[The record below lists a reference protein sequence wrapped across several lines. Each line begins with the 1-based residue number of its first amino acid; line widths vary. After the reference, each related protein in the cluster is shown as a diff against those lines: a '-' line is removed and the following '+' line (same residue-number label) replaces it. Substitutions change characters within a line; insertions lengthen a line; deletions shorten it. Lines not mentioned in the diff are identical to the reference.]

1 MRCRR
6 GWAVWQSVPVAT
18 MADLDQLAM
27 AMPQTIRQ
35 EADGRPQ
42 YLVHGKLYCCHRGRR
57 PDAVD
62 PNTGERMDDVL
73 MFRVADVGVKELLLT
88 DDRGVFFT
96 TPHFDGYPAVLMRIP
111 DLARIDRE
119 ELGDTIAEAWLTR
132 AQKRVAR
139 AWLQQQGPAEE

>member
-1 MRCRR
+1 M
-6 GWAVWQSVPVAT
+6 WQSVPVTT

-27 AMPQTIRQ
+27 AMPQTTRQ
-35 EADGRPQ
+35 LSPDGRPR
-42 YLVHGKLYCCHRGRR
+42 YLVHGKLFCCQRGRR
-57 PDAVD
+57 PNAVD
-62 PNTGERMDDVL
+62 PDTGERMDDVL
-73 MFRVADVGVKELLLT
+73 MFRVADLDVKELLLA

-119 ELGDTIAEAWLTR
+119 QLGDTIAEAWLTR

-139 AWLQQQGPAEE
+139 AWLERSPR